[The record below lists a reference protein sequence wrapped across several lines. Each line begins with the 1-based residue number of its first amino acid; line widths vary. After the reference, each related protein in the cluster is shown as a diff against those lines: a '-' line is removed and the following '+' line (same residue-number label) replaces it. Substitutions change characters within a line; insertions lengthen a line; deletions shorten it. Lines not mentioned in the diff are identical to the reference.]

1 MSRAS
6 QVVEKVSAHPYVV
19 SRRDICQ
26 GSPVIRG
33 SRLRVIDVAIEYDRL
48 GYTPD
53 QILDAHPH
61 INLAEVHDALSY
73 YYENQK
79 KLDEHL
85 KKNLSKVSQIRKRY
99 PSKVNH

>member
-1 MSRAS
+1 MSKAS
-6 QVVEKVSAHPYVV
+6 HVIEKVGAHPYVV
-19 SRRDICQ
+19 SKKEISQ
-26 GSPVIRG
+26 GTPVITGTRV
-33 SRLRVIDVAIEYDRL
+33 RVIDVAIEYDRL

-53 QILDAHPH
+53 QIVDAHPH
-61 INLAEVHDALSY
+61 FNLAEVHDALSY

-85 KKNLSKVSQIRKRY
+85 KKNLRKISQIRKRY